1 MDHVN
6 RETVEGRQ
14 ERLLEEYGRD
24 GVELVEK
31 RWESPPGEF
40 DEYAALSRAG
50 YIGGAYCWVSRT
62 AEQFADLT
70 ESMPDGSAPDDGEE
84 RALLILHRA
93 GDEWGIP
100 GGGQEGDETFE
111 EAAVR
116 EVREE
121 TGVDCAVTDL
131 FRIERVERH
140 CTDPE
145 DDRVNHM
152 LFVSF
157 DADYAGGEI
166 HVQPGELHGA
176 AWFREPPAR
185 LHSST
190 ETKAGTWFDER

>member
-6 RETVEGRQ
+6 RETVERRR
-14 ERLLEEYGRD
+14 ERLLDEYGRE
-24 GVELVEK
+24 GVELVET
-31 RWESPPGEF
+31 RWESPPEEF
-40 DEYAALSRAG
+40 EEYVAQSRAG
-50 YIGGAYCWVSRT
+50 YVGGAYCWVGRT

-70 ESMPDGSAPDDGEE
+70 ESMPDGSVPDDGEE

-93 GDEWGIP
+93 SDAWGVP
-100 GGGQEGDETFE
+100 GGGQEGDETLE

-131 FRIERVERH
+131 FRLERVERH

-152 LFVSF
+152 LFVFF

-166 HVQPGELHGA
+166 RVQSGELHGA
-176 AWFREPPAR
+176 AWFRRPPAR
-185 LHSST
+185 LHDSV
-190 ETKAGTWFDER
+190 EPKADGWFGGR